1 MSKQAA
7 DIAADVEDSS
17 GPVPKPVP
25 NWDGETKARRLTLL
39 KNKFVPHVVLRP
51 RLELAQERLP
61 KEQGTIHVC
70 DTRTNISHRSITDL

>member
-1 MSKQAA
+1 MSEQAA
-7 DIAADVEDSS
+7 DIAADVAGGS

-25 NWDGETKARRLTLL
+25 KWDGETKARRLTLL

-61 KEQGTIHVC
+61 KQ
-70 DTRTNISHRSITDL
+70 